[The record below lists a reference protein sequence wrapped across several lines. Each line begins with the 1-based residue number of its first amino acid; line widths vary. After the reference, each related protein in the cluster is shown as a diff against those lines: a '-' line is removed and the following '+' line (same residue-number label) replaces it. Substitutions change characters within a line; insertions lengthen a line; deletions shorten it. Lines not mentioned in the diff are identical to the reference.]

1 MGARKRVLYISY
13 DDITEP
19 LSESQVLPYLN
30 RLAEKYDVFLLTFN
44 KKKIIR
50 DAMRFIAEKN
60 SLKGLYCLQ
69 YHKRPSLPATLWDIA
84 CGTIKSLDILKKERI
99 SFIHA
104 RSYVACSIALWLKK
118 ITGTPYIFDIR
129 GLLAD
134 ERADSGDWDKGSIA
148 YKAVKAHEKTL
159 FREACRVVVLSSR
172 GADITEKDFSV
183 PKDRIY
189 VIPTCVDTNLFRPE
203 NDPHTEAG
211 CLKFIYVGSL
221 GTWYMLSEMLDFIK
235 TAWALKG
242 KVKFLI
248 LTRSDT
254 LYAKALLKEKGLND
268 GLVEIKK
275 ALHEEVPRYLR
286 ENDASIFFI
295 RPTFSKKFSCPTK
308 FAESLSAG
316 IPVIT
321 NSGIGD
327 LDGFIKKYSVGA
339 TVDNFSASDYER
351 AVNNIFV
358 MLEERKALSERCR
371 NLSLKEF
378 SLESG
383 VDKYVEVYEA
393 MK

>member
-134 ERADSGDWDKGSIA
+134 ERA
-148 YKAVKAHEKTL
+148 
-159 FREACRVVVLSSR
+159 
-172 GADITEKDFSV
+172 
-183 PKDRIY
+183 
-189 VIPTCVDTNLFRPE
+189 
-203 NDPHTEAG
+203 
-211 CLKFIYVGSL
+211 
-221 GTWYMLSEMLDFIK
+221 
-235 TAWALKG
+235 
-242 KVKFLI
+242 
-248 LTRSDT
+248 
-254 LYAKALLKEKGLND
+254 
-268 GLVEIKK
+268 
-275 ALHEEVPRYLR
+275 
-286 ENDASIFFI
+286 
-295 RPTFSKKFSCPTK
+295 
-308 FAESLSAG
+308 
-316 IPVIT
+316 
-321 NSGIGD
+321 
-327 LDGFIKKYSVGA
+327 
-339 TVDNFSASDYER
+339 
-351 AVNNIFV
+351 
-358 MLEERKALSERCR
+358 
-371 NLSLKEF
+371 
-378 SLESG
+378 
-383 VDKYVEVYEA
+383 
-393 MK
+393 